1 MRIALDAMGSD
12 NAPRTELEGAL
23 MALEKNEGLE
33 LILVGKEEILRGVQQ
48 DFPAGRVQVVAAPD
62 VVGMHE
68 IPTETLR
75 RKPNC
80 SIARVMALVKDG
92 KADAA
97 VSAGNTG
104 AVMAFALTTLGT
116 IPQVQRPA
124 LGAFFP
130 TTRGSC
136 LILDVGANID
146 VRPQHLFQFGM
157 MGAVAASHI
166 LKKASP
172 SVALVNIG
180 QEENKGTDATR
191 QAYELFKASELNF
204 IGNIEGSQIF
214 AGNADVII
222 CDGFVGNVMVKL
234 TEGLGETMA
243 ELIAEYLASESKY
256 RVRRWFSKPVLRE
269 FLGRMNYEEQGG
281 ALLLGVNGAVVIGHG
296 RSSANAIKSAIEQAV
311 FSARENTA
319 GHIRDRFARLQEPTA
334 G

>member
-1 MRIALDAMGSD
+1 LKIALDAMGSD

-23 MALEKNEGLE
+23 LALDKDPDLE
-33 LILVGKEEILRGVQQ
+33 LVLVGKEEILRGVQQ
-48 DFPAGRVQVVAAPD
+48 DFPKGRVQVVPAPD

-68 IPTETLR
+68 SPAETLR

-80 SIARVMALVKDG
+80 SIARTVALVKDG
-92 KADAA
+92 RADAA

-157 MGAVAASHI
+157 MGAVAASYI
-166 LKKASP
+166 LKKANP

-180 QEENKGTDATR
+180 HEETKGTDATR
-191 QAYELFKASELNF
+191 QAFALFKASELNF
-204 IGNIEGSQIF
+204 IGNIEGSQVF
-214 AGNADVII
+214 AGIADVIV
-222 CDGFVGNVMVKL
+222 CDGFVGNVMLKL

-243 ELIAEYLASESKY
+243 KLIAEYLSSESEY

-269 FLGRMNYEEQGG
+269 FLGRVNYEEQGG
-281 ALLLGVNGAVVIGHG
+281 ALLLGINGAVVIGHG
-296 RSSANAIKSAIEQAV
+296 RSSPNAIKSAIEQAA

-319 GHIRDRFARLQEPTA
+319 GHIRDRFARLQETA
-334 G
+334 VG